1 MILSTVT
8 TVLNIEIV
16 SWGLSSSLSP
26 NIALGYTDTPLCQDR
41 VWFTQILQ
49 LPPHQMMIA
58 SIESQYRALLWR
70 WEERADDTWL
80 RLVITEDSANSAGSS
95 CKNIINLT
103 YHKLCEHITNQ
114 ITVWKIWGG
123 FSQDSL
129 ASQLLKV
136 SYWGWGTILNN
147 TTVHCMTNHKVL
159 IKFS

>member
-8 TVLNIEIV
+8 TVKLNIEIL

-123 FSQDSL
+123 FDCILRTVWQVSCWKSHIWDEGPSL
-129 ASQLLKV
+129 IRLLC
-136 SYWGWGTILNN
+136 
-147 TTVHCMTNHKVL
+147 TVWPI
-159 IKFS
+159 IKFW